1 MFRALYHVLVFT
13 LLLIATAIPVTATT
27 LDYRD
32 FVNEVF
38 NRHPKVLQQVANAKE
53 KESEISSARA
63 RRLPT
68 IKVGG
73 RYTSLDKESSE
84 ISMQVPIYTF
94 GRISNEIELKGEEYR
109 LENLRLLKV
118 QNEVISEATNLYLSY
133 VYDLKKF
140 GVLDNNYRELNQL
153 LERIKRRLKTGY
165 DSVADVNSAQSRVLQ
180 GRARAERLQIGLTS
194 MLREISILYG
204 QDVEEILPTPTDLFR
219 LDNPQEIIDLVMK
232 QNPDVLLA
240 EQQVVIAERNERLIR
255 LNNRPS
261 IDLVASEDLQ
271 NAFENSGSIGVQMN
285 YSLENLGFSVSANLR
300 AAKFR
305 KDAANQAMANASQ
318 DAAIEVSKT
327 LNELGAV
334 SQQITE
340 QHTIIQAIKDTKSS
354 FARQYE
360 AGRKSLMEVLNI
372 YNELAEAEQLLLD
385 HERRKIEYEVRLYSL
400 SGAIY
405 LAALTDSLPDQVS
418 QLRSSGE

>member
-1 MFRALYHVLVFT
+1 MFRELCHVLVCT
-13 LLLIATAIPVTATT
+13 LLLIITAIPASATT

-32 FVNEVF
+32 FVGEVF
-38 NRHPKVLQQVANAKE
+38 DRHPRVLQQVANAKE

-118 QNEVISEATNLYLSY
+118 QNEVIAEATNLYLSY

-153 LERIKRRLKTGY
+153 LERIKRRRKTGY

-204 QDVEEILPTPTDLFR
+204 QDVEEVLPTPTNLFR
-219 LDNPQEIIDLVMK
+219 LDNPQDIVDLVMK

-240 EQQVVIAERNERLIR
+240 EQQVVIAERNERLVR
-255 LNNRPS
+255 LNNRPN

-285 YSLENLGFSVSANLR
+285 YSLENLGFSVSANLES
-300 AAKFR
+300 AKFR
-305 KDAANQAMANASQ
+305 KEAANQAMANASQ

-340 QHTIIQAIKDTKSS
+340 QHTIIQALKDTKSS
-354 FARQYE
+354 FTRQYE

-385 HERRKIEYEVRLYSL
+385 HERRKIGYEVKLYSL

>member
-1 MFRALYHVLVFT
+1 MFKLLCPTLFLVLSLV
-13 LLLIATAIPVTATT
+13 ISASPVSAKTV
-27 LDYRD
+27 DYRD
-32 FVNEVF
+32 FVGEVF

-68 IKVGG
+68 IKIGG

-109 LENLRLLKV
+109 LESLRLLKV
-118 QNEVISEATNLYLSY
+118 QNEVVAEATNLYLSY

-153 LERIKRRLKTGY
+153 LERIKRRRKTGY
-165 DSVADVNSAQSRVLQ
+165 DSVADVNSARSRVLQ
-180 GRARAERLQIGLTS
+180 SRARAERLQIGLMS

-204 QDVEEILPTPTDLFR
+204 QGIDEILPTPANLFR
-219 LDNPQEIIDLVMK
+219 LDNPQEITGLVVE
-232 QNPDVLLA
+232 QNPGVLLA
-240 EQQVVIAERNERLIR
+240 EQQLIIAERNERLVR

-261 IDLVASEDLQ
+261 FDFVASEDLQ
-271 NAFENSGSIGVQMN
+271 KPFENSGSFGVQMN
-285 YSLENLGFSVSANLR
+285 YALENLGFSVSADLQS
-300 AAKFR
+300 AKYR
-305 KDAANQAMANASQ
+305 KEAANHALANASQ
-318 DAAIEVSKT
+318 DAAIEVGT
-327 LNELGAV
+327 VLNELGAV

-340 QHTIIQAIKDTKSS
+340 QQTIIQSLKETKAS
-354 FARQYE
+354 FTRQYE

-385 HERRKIEYEVRLYSL
+385 HERRKIGYEVKLYSL

-405 LAALTDSLPDQVS
+405 LAALTDNLPDQIS
-418 QLRSSGE
+418 QLQSSGE

>member
-1 MFRALYHVLVFT
+1 MAERARI
-13 LLLIATAIPVTATT
+13 LLALTLIAASTALPVAATT

-32 FVNEVF
+32 FVAEVF
-38 NRHPKVLQQVANAKE
+38 DRHPRVLQQVANAKG
-53 KESEISSARA
+53 KESEIAGARA

-73 RYTSLDKESSE
+73 RFTSLNKESSE

-94 GRISNEIELKGEEYR
+94 GRLTNEIELKGEEYR

-118 QNEVISEATNLYLSY
+118 QNEVIAEATNLYLNY

-153 LERIKRRLKTGY
+153 LERIKRRRRTGY

-180 GRARAERLQIGLTS
+180 GKARADRLQIALMS
-194 MLREISILYG
+194 LLKEMSILYG
-204 QDVEEILPTPTDLFR
+204 QDVSEVLPTPSDMFR
-219 LDNPQEIIDLVMK
+219 LDTPSEITDLVMK
-232 QNPDVLLA
+232 QNPDILLA
-240 EQQVVIAERNERLIR
+240 EQQMVIAERNERAVR

-261 IDLVASEDLQ
+261 IDLIGSEDLQ
-271 NAFENSGSIGVQMN
+271 NPFEDGGSIGVQMN
-285 YSLENLGFSVSANLR
+285 YELENLGFSVVAGLKSAEYR
-300 AAKFR
+300 KEAA
-305 KDAANQAMANASQ
+305 AQAMANASQ
-318 DAAIEVSKT
+318 DAAIELSKT

-334 SQQITE
+334 SQQIVE
-340 QHTIIQAIKDTKSS
+340 QQQIIKALKDTKTS

-385 HERRKIEYEVRLYSL
+385 HERRQIGYEVKLYTL

-405 LAALTDSLPDQVS
+405 LAALTDSLPDQIS
-418 QLRSSGE
+418 LLRSSGE

>member
-1 MFRALYHVLVFT
+1 MAKRARILLALT
-13 LLLIATAIPVTATT
+13 LITVSTALPVAATT

-32 FVNEVF
+32 FVAEVF
-38 NRHPKVLQQVANAKE
+38 DRHPRVLQQVANAKG
-53 KESEISSARA
+53 KESEIASARA

-94 GRISNEIELKGEEYR
+94 GRLTNEIELKGEEYR

-118 QNEVISEATNLYLSY
+118 QNEVIAEATNLYLNY

-153 LERIKRRLKTGY
+153 LERIKRRRRTGY

-180 GRARAERLQIGLTS
+180 GKARADRLQIALMS
-194 MLREISILYG
+194 LLNEMSILYG
-204 QDVEEILPTPTDLFR
+204 QDVSEVLPTPSDMFR
-219 LDNPQEIIDLVMK
+219 LDKPSEITDLVMK
-232 QNPDVLLA
+232 QNPDILLA
-240 EQQVVIAERNERLIR
+240 EQQVVIAERNERAVR

-261 IDLVASEDLQ
+261 IDLIGSEDLQ
-271 NAFENSGSIGVQMN
+271 NPFEESGSIGVQMN
-285 YSLENLGFSVSANLR
+285 YELENLGFSVIAGLKSAEYR
-300 AAKFR
+300 KEAAT
-305 KDAANQAMANASQ
+305 QAMANASQ
-318 DAAIEVSKT
+318 DTAIELSKT

-334 SQQITE
+334 SQQIVE
-340 QHTIIQAIKDTKSS
+340 QQQIVRALKDTKTS
-354 FARQYE
+354 FTRQYE

-385 HERRKIEYEVRLYSL
+385 HERRQIGYEVKLYTL

-405 LAALTDSLPDQVS
+405 LAALTDSLPDQIS
-418 QLRSSGE
+418 LLRSSGE